1 MQRKSPRTAVPL
13 EKTRHLQATILRMK
27 RDDPTL
33 TWPEIGEKLGYSYV
47 WVRKAYMKALN
58 AIIQEPA
65 EDILKMELARLD
77 ALQTEVIKVL
87 QSTHLV
93 VSKGMVVRDF
103 LDDEDGRP
111 IIDALTGNPLTR
123 RLEDPSPKLA
133 AVDRALKIMERRAK
147 YLGLDKA
154 MNSDSVGMTTEEIA
168 EKIMGS
174 VRKMDAATAGLF
186 PDEAG

>member
-1 MQRKSPRTAVPL
+1 M
-13 EKTRHLQATILRMK
+13 
-27 RDDPTL
+27 

-47 WVRKAYMKALN
+47 WVRKAYMKALK

-87 QSTHLV
+87 QRTHLV

-111 IIDALTGNPLTR
+111 IIDALTGKPLTR
-123 RLEDPSPKLA
+123 RLEDSSPKLA

-154 MNSDSVGMTTEEIA
+154 MNSDSVGKTTEEIA

-174 VRKMDAATAGLF
+174 VRKMDAVTAGLF
-186 PDEAG
+186 PNEAG